1 MRSIEVLEKGGNVE
15 TGSNVV
21 TSRPLHITHILAGL
35 NRVLDY
41 EPLLQSDRTIIRMA
55 IAEIAHQHP
64 EAATIPRATMLNPEG
79 DEP

>member
-1 MRSIEVLEKGGNVE
+1 M
-15 TGSNVV
+15 TH
-21 TSRPLHITHILAGL
+21 PLHIAHILAGL
-35 NRVLDY
+35 NRVLNY

-64 EAATIPRATMLNPEG
+64 ETSTIPRATMLNPEG